1 MGSAE
6 EKPSSHIAALLRASD
21 RELLADI
28 LKSERI
34 APEALR
40 TLLGT
45 IDSAIYRE
53 LKSIADYISFLRS
66 EISALQPNDMRAKR
80 IPAAGEELSAVISA
94 TEAAGNAIMTRAEA
108 VMSAEPADLVDFK
121 AFVDEQMLGIFE
133 ACSFQDL
140 TGQRITKVVKTL
152 EQIETRVSRFADA
165 TNANDSNGYADDNE
179 ASDAERRERLLIH
192 GPSLAGDGM
201 QQSEIDRMLDE
212 AARIEQLLREALP
225 DGPHGPDE
233 AEGDGTGDA
242 DAAEE

>member
-1 MGSAE
+1 MNSIE
-6 EKPSSHIAALLRASD
+6 EKQSSHIAALLRASD
-21 RELLADI
+21 RDLLSEI
-28 LKSERI
+28 LKSERVS
-34 APEALR
+34 PEMLR

-45 IDSAIYRE
+45 IDAAIYRE

-80 IPAAGEELSAVISA
+80 IPAAGEELSAVVSA

-152 EQIETRVSRFADA
+152 EQIETRVSRFAVA

-179 ASDAERRERLLIH
+179 ATDAERRERLLIH

-201 QQSEIDRMLDE
+201 QQNEVDQIIDDE
-212 AARIEQLLREALP
+212 SKIASQ
-225 DGPHGPDE
+225 
-233 AEGDGTGDA
+233 GDIDKLFV
-242 DAAEE
+242 

>member
-1 MGSAE
+1 MNSIE
-6 EKPSSHIAALLRASD
+6 EKQSSHIAALLRASD
-21 RELLADI
+21 RDLLSEI
-28 LKSERI
+28 LKSERVS
-34 APEALR
+34 PEMLR

-45 IDSAIYRE
+45 IDAAIYRE

-80 IPAAGEELSAVISA
+80 IPAAGEELSAVVSA

-152 EQIETRVSRFADA
+152 EQIETRVSRFAVA

-179 ASDAERRERLLIH
+179 ATDAERRERLLIH

-201 QQSEIDRMLDE
+201 QQNEVDQIIDDE
-212 AARIEQLLREALP
+212 PKIVSQ
-225 DGPHGPDE
+225 
-233 AEGDGTGDA
+233 GDIDKLFV
-242 DAAEE
+242 

>member
-1 MGSAE
+1 MNSIE
-6 EKPSSHIAALLRASD
+6 EKQSSHIAALLRASD
-21 RELLADI
+21 RDLLSEI
-28 LKSERI
+28 LKSERVS
-34 APEALR
+34 PEMLR

-45 IDSAIYRE
+45 IDAAIYRE

-80 IPAAGEELSAVISA
+80 IPAAGEELSAVVSA

-140 TGQRITKVVKTL
+140 TGQRITKVVQTL
-152 EQIETRVSRFADA
+152 EQIETRVARFAVA

-179 ASDAERRERLLIH
+179 ATDAERRERLLIH

-201 QQSEIDRMLDE
+201 QQNEVDQIIDDE
-212 AARIEQLLREALP
+212 PKIASQ
-225 DGPHGPDE
+225 
-233 AEGDGTGDA
+233 GDIDKLFV
-242 DAAEE
+242 

>member
-1 MGSAE
+1 M
-6 EKPSSHIAALLRASD
+6 
-21 RELLADI
+21 
-28 LKSERI
+28 
-34 APEALR
+34 LR

-45 IDSAIYRE
+45 IDAAIYRE

-80 IPAAGEELSAVISA
+80 IPAAGEELSAVVSA

-152 EQIETRVSRFADA
+152 EQIETRVSRFAVA

-179 ASDAERRERLLIH
+179 ATDAERRERLLIH

-201 QQSEIDRMLDE
+201 QQNEVDQIIDDE
-212 AARIEQLLREALP
+212 PKIASQ
-225 DGPHGPDE
+225 
-233 AEGDGTGDA
+233 GDIDKLFV
-242 DAAEE
+242 

>member
-1 MGSAE
+1 MNSIE
-6 EKPSSHIAALLRASD
+6 EKQSSHVAALLRASD
-21 RELLADI
+21 RDLLSEI
-28 LKSERI
+28 LKSERVS
-34 APEALR
+34 PEMLR

-45 IDSAIYRE
+45 IDAAIYRE

-80 IPAAGEELSAVISA
+80 IPAAGEELSAVVSA

-152 EQIETRVSRFADA
+152 EQIETRVSRFAVA

-179 ASDAERRERLLIH
+179 ATDAERRERLLIH

-201 QQSEIDRMLDE
+201 QQNEVDQIIDDE
-212 AARIEQLLREALP
+212 PKIASQ
-225 DGPHGPDE
+225 
-233 AEGDGTGDA
+233 GDIDKLFV
-242 DAAEE
+242 

>member
-1 MGSAE
+1 MNSIE
-6 EKPSSHIAALLRASD
+6 EKQSSHIAALLRASD
-21 RELLADI
+21 RDLLSEI
-28 LKSERI
+28 LKSERVS
-34 APEALR
+34 PEMLR

-45 IDSAIYRE
+45 IDAAIYRE

-80 IPAAGEELSAVISA
+80 IPAAGEELSAVVSA

-152 EQIETRVSRFADA
+152 EQIETRVSRFAVA

-179 ASDAERRERLLIH
+179 ATDAERRERLLIH

-201 QQSEIDRMLDE
+201 QQNEVDQIIDDE
-212 AARIEQLLREALP
+212 PKIASQ
-225 DGPHGPDE
+225 
-233 AEGDGTGDA
+233 GDIDKLFV
-242 DAAEE
+242 